1 MAIEKIIKGRKYRKY
16 NKVWVSP
23 DGNCVEVDCIM
34 KIGFSEIPSTKPAK
48 IHTDKNC
55 ERYVKVKQRNRFCN
69 ILIKNAVYTCFC
81 SPIPNNGKEYVV
93 YYKDDNKNNLNYTN
107 LDIKEVVKTTR
118 HTTADKVK
126 LTNGLTVTKCS
137 EVFHGKN
144 KEYICDCV
152 GDADTDLLR
161 CIRPHVSD
169 PNKMSGHLF
178 VDDLMDAAGYVAGEK
193 YDFTN
198 PVILHKDNN
207 PMNFNSDNLE
217 WVEAADPRYMEYQE
231 KFEEWRC
238 QRNAALNVGK
248 PLPPNW

>member
-1 MAIEKIIKGRKYRKY
+1 MTIEKIIKGRKYRKY

-23 DGNCVEVDCIM
+23 DGNCVEVDYIM

-48 IHTDKNC
+48 IHTDKNG

-93 YYKDDNKNNLNYTN
+93 YYKDGNKNNLNYTN
-107 LDIKEVVKTTR
+107 LDIKEVVKATR

-126 LTNGLTVTKCS
+126 LTNGLTVTKGG
-137 EVFHGKN
+137 EVFYGKN
-144 KEYICDCV
+144 KEYISDSV

-169 PNKMSGHLF
+169 PNKMSGRLF
-178 VDDLMDAAGYVAGEK
+178 MDDLMDATGYVAGEK
-193 YDFTN
+193 YSLKS
-198 PVILHKDNN
+198 PVILHKDYD
-207 PMNFNSDNLE
+207 PMNFSGDNLE
-217 WVEAADPRYMEYQE
+217 WVELLILAISSTKRSLRSGGVSVTQP
-231 KFEEWRC
+231 
-238 QRNAALNVGK
+238 
-248 PLPPNW
+248 